1 MALTIEPGFTTAAS
15 NFNTTPSVALQQ
27 IALQYRG
34 TQNLEEWSANQATVR
49 SLRDQ
54 LAAAEGVSAALLER
68 ANSDAPGAVQPYID
82 ADNAAAVE
90 WQNSRQA
97 TIDASI
103 ASQVSTIVGG
113 YPAPFNT

>member
-1 MALTIEPGFTTAAS
+1 MTVAIEPGFTTAAS
-15 NFNTTPSVALQQ
+15 NFNATPTVALQQ

-34 TQNLEEWSANQATVR
+34 IQNLEEWSANQGTVR

-68 ANSDAPGAVQPYID
+68 ANNDAPGSVQPYID
-82 ADNAAAVE
+82 ADNTAAIA
-90 WQNSRQA
+90 WQNGRVA
-97 TIDASI
+97 TIAASV